1 VTLTEIEPSSSLIA
15 TRLAA
20 KSIIT
25 DLQMDDYHSNS
36 SRQARFIQQQEA
48 DKKQELIDISIQHQ
62 ILSPFTAFIG
72 IETRTDE
79 EKASTSNMIL
89 REVPIEIRANESV
102 SDDDYDIYSP
112 GRSMQNTLAL
122 DSDEDAEEECEVDC
136 IVNELLPSSKKKAAL
151 LPVRQRRYAS
161 LLHKRM
167 SRLRSRSRSRSRS
180 PPRRHSKRASKH
192 QDVDDNSPSDT
203 IRQIIDLQRFS
214 GLWSNN
220 NRDEII
226 SFLQQNSASKNVDLK
241 KICHDY
247 RDKDQDII
255 LSMII
260 MLILMKYFTADE
272 SLWKPIIKKC
282 VKAMENRLGKKE
294 YNEITDKIKQVV

>member
-1 VTLTEIEPSSSLIA
+1 MTLTEIEPSSSLIA

-136 IVNELLPSSKKKAAL
+136 IVNELLSSSKKKAAL